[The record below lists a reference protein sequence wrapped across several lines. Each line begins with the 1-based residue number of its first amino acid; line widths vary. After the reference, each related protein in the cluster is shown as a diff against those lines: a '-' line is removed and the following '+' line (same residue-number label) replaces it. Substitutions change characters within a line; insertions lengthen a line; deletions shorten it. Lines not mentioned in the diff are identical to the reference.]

1 MALPLLLGVEDDPEQ
16 LRLMRQELERS
27 YGNDYQVV
35 CVSTAQAGLRH
46 WRAPRRPAVRWL
58 YFSPTCAS
66 AAGRAKLLRA
76 SASPA
81 SGRKMCS
88 SYQLERS
95 GRR

>member
-16 LRLMRQELERS
+16 LRLMRQELERR

-58 YFSPTCAS
+58 YFSPTC
-66 AAGRAKLLRA
+66 GFR
-76 SASPA
+76 
-81 SGRKMCS
+81 GRKGSTS
-88 SYQLERS
+88 SRKREPGFRTQDV
-95 GRR
+95 